1 MSEYLKLLKR
11 VDAWWR
17 NVRRRHPDQV
27 PCAVGCRDCCL
38 GLFDINA
45 ADADLLREGMKAIAP
60 EARRDIEERA
70 AAIVARV
77 GSSIEGLSDDEIDA
91 IIEKEGAV
99 ECPVLGP
106 KGECRLYEHRP
117 LTCRLMGA
125 PVVDR
130 DGEAIFPEGCSK
142 CTLSAADAP
151 RLDYHGLRAGEEQ
164 VLGKR
169 TETMFIAQAITSTA
183 SRSP

>member
-17 NVRRRHPDQV
+17 NVRRSHPEQV

-45 ADADLLREGMKAIAP
+45 ADADLLREGMRTLDP
-60 EARRDIEERA
+60 DTRRDIEERS
-70 AAIVARV
+70 AAIVSRV
-77 GSSIEGLSDDEIDA
+77 GASIEGKTDDEIDA
-91 IIEKEGAV
+91 IIESEGAI
-99 ECPVLGP
+99 ECPVLGT
-106 KGECRLYEHRP
+106 KGECRLYEYRP

-151 RLDYHGLRAGEEQ
+151 RLDYYGLRAGEGQ

-169 TETMFIAQAITSTA
+169 TETQFIAQALGNTNQSG
-183 SRSP
+183 